1 MNRLLTL
8 CLLLVDATLV
18 ASFHVKP
25 LQKSHPDLALFGKKM
40 EDEAAVLQ
48 QAYTVGTF
56 VEFEEKKRVHI
67 GTISDM
73 EHKSNGGA
81 RYKVVDKEGK
91 YYSIPNKAVHFAMI
105 APNSPGQAAKLF
117 DAFCDAQEASEKELE
132 AKLEISPEF
141 LEMVWEESNMGDED
155 LTPDSL
161 VELVHSHAASAI
173 EKYMAWRLLQT
184 ESGHVFFKDI
194 KDHGRIVSFKAK
206 AKTAVD
212 AAKQA
217 FCNSHPENALCLV

>member
-8 CLLLVDATLV
+8 CLLLLEVTLV
-18 ASFHVKP
+18 ASFSVKP
-25 LQKSHPDLALFGKKM
+25 LQKSRPALAFFSKKSQ
-40 EDEAAVLQ
+40 DEAAVQ

-56 VEFEEKKRVHI
+56 VEFEEKNRLHI
-67 GTISDM
+67 GTISEM

-81 RYKVVDKEGK
+81 RYKVVCKEGK
-91 YYSIPNKAVHFAMI
+91 HYSIPDKAVHFAMV
-105 APNSPGQAAKLF
+105 APNSPGQATKLF
-117 DAFCDAQEASEKELE
+117 DAFCDALAATEKELE
-132 AKLEISPEF
+132 AKLDISPGL
-141 LEMVWEESNMGDED
+141 LEMAWEESNMEDED
-155 LTPDSL
+155 LTPSSL
-161 VELVHSHAASAI
+161 VELVHAHAGSAI

-184 ESGHVFFKDI
+184 ESGHVFFKEI

-217 FCNSHPENALCLV
+217 FCNSHPQSDLCLV